1 MTDTLSRQQKKAIK
15 AAAKEAQTPTES
27 PEDRELYRAHQKA
40 SHMLYE
46 PKEDAHEEGR
56 LNNLAQPPTLRPISE
71 DKSNPFQ

>member
-27 PEDRELYRAHQKA
+27 PEDRERYRAHLKA
-40 SHMLYE
+40 SQVFYE

-56 LNNLAQPPTLRPISE
+56 LNDLAQPPSLRPVSE